1 MYLFRLVFV
10 LSIASLTL
18 GNIID
23 DLLNALKTAITCD
36 ACHKLALTLKNV
48 AELGDTALVDVVAA
62 VCKAAKVEDDDVCE
76 GTVQEQGPILARVLR
91 NISPFGATSSKL
103 CNIAQLCN
111 QPPINKYTVPLPAP
125 AADIFIP
132 ASQGRQ
138 TFKVVHISDVHID
151 RQYIVG
157 TESECSKPICC
168 RQYADSTSDV
178 RVPAGPF
185 GSYQCD
191 TPDSLL
197 MSLFKQI
204 DSPGSAFAI
213 FTGDVVE
220 AAVWSVTRQEV
231 LNDINIFNDEMLRS
245 LHMPVFSTIGNHEAA
260 PANSF
265 PTSDTPAA
273 DATGYD
279 AQYVFDAASSEWT
292 PWINATAADQV
303 KHQSGSYSVVAPGTK
318 LRIISLNTVYWYNLN
333 LWIYDSDEQHPDP
346 NGIMA
351 FAVQELQAAEEAG
364 QRVWIIGHM
373 PPGGPDTLHDQSHYY
388 DQIVQ
393 RYQHIIAGHFFGH
406 SHVDQFEIAYNDYE
420 NRTADNAVAVSWIAP
435 SVTPRTANGAFK
447 VYEVDPD
454 TYDIMDAHVYV
465 ANLSDPTFDT
475 EPTWNLYY
483 SARETYGA
491 LVDLEPTEPLGPAF
505 WHRVTEKFEADDEA
519 FNMYIRFMQRDYNV
533 EPCDAECKKE
543 TICGLRAM
551 RSEDNCVTGSTL
563 ALEARKPGTTPRN
576 SSAHYDTCDG
586 SGLLHILAKA
596 IGAMT
601 SDQVP
606 EKTMNSLS
614 EDLKSRIQS

>member
-1 MYLFRLVFV
+1 MYFFRLLFV
-10 LSIASLTL
+10 LSVASLTL

-23 DLLNALKTAITCD
+23 DLLHALKTATTCG
-36 ACHKLALTLKNV
+36 ACHTLAVTLKGI
-48 AELGDTALVDVVAA
+48 AELGDAALVDVVAA
-62 VCKAAKVEDDDVCE
+62 VCKATKVEDDDVCE

-91 NISPFGATSSKL
+91 NISPFGETSNRL
-103 CNIAQLCN
+103 CNI
-111 QPPINKYTVPLPAP
+111 YTVPLPAP
-125 AADIFIP
+125 AADISIP
-132 ASQGRQ
+132 TSQGRQ
-138 TFKVVHISDVHID
+138 PFKVVHISDVHID

-168 RQYADSTSDV
+168 RKYADSTSDV

-197 MSLFKQI
+197 KSLFKQI
-204 DSPGSAFAI
+204 DSSGSAFAI

-220 AAVWSVTRQEV
+220 AAVWSVMRQEV
-231 LNDINIFNDEMLRS
+231 LNDINTFNDEMLRA
-245 LHMPVFSTIGNHEAA
+245 LQMPVFSTIGNHEAA

-273 DATGYD
+273 DATVTMRN
-279 AQYVFDAASSEWT
+279 VFDAASSEWT

-303 KHQSGSYSVVAPGTK
+303 KHHSGSYSVVAPGTK
-318 LRIISLNTVYWYNLN
+318 LRIISLNTIYWYNLN
-333 LWIYDSDEQHPDP
+333 LWIYDSDDQHPDP

-373 PPGGPDTLHDQSHYY
+373 PPGGPDTLHDQSHSY

-406 SHVDQFEIAYNDYE
+406 SHLDQFEIAYNNYE

-491 LVDLEPTEPLGPAF
+491 LVDLDPPNL
-505 WHRVTEKFEADDEA
+505 WVQH
-519 FNMYIRFMQRDYNV
+519 
-533 EPCDAECKKE
+533 
-543 TICGLRAM
+543 
-551 RSEDNCVTGSTL
+551 
-563 ALEARKPGTTPRN
+563 
-576 SSAHYDTCDG
+576 
-586 SGLLHILAKA
+586 SGIA
-596 IGAMT
+596 
-601 SDQVP
+601 
-606 EKTMNSLS
+606 
-614 EDLKSRIQS
+614 

>member
-1 MYLFRLVFV
+1 MYLFRILFV

-18 GNIID
+18 GNIFD
-23 DLLNALKTAITCD
+23 DLLHDLKAAITCG
-36 ACHKLALTLKNV
+36 ACHTLAVTLKGI
-48 AELGDTALVDVVAA
+48 AELGDAALVNSVAA
-62 VCKAAKVEDDDVCE
+62 VCKATKAEDDDVCE

-91 NISPFGATSSKL
+91 NISPFGETSSKL
-103 CNIAQLCN
+103 CNIVQLCD
-111 QPPINKYTVPLPAP
+111 QPPINIYTVPLPAP
-125 AADIFIP
+125 AADIRIP
-132 ASQGRQ
+132 TSQGRQ
-138 TFKVVHISDVHID
+138 PFKVVHISDVHVD
-151 RQYIVG
+151 RQYLVG
-157 TESECSKPICC
+157 TESECTKPICC
-168 RQYADSTSDV
+168 RKYADSTSDV

-197 MSLFKQI
+197 NSLFKQVEA
-204 DSPGSAFAI
+204 SGSAFVI

-220 AAVWSVTRQEV
+220 GMWTPEV
-231 LNDINIFNDEMLRS
+231 GEILNDINTFNDEMLGA
-245 LHMPVFSTIGNHEAA
+245 LQMPVFSTIGNHEAA

-279 AQYVFDAASSEWT
+279 AQYVFDAASSEWA
-292 PWINATAADQV
+292 PWINATAAEQL
-303 KHQSGSYSVVAPGTK
+303 KHHSGSYSVIAPGTN

-364 QRVWIIGHM
+364 QKAWIIGHM
-373 PPGGPDTLHDQSHYY
+373 PPGAPDTLHDQSNYY

-393 RYQHIIAGHFFGH
+393 RYQHTIAGHFFGH
-406 SHVDQFEIAYNDYE
+406 SHLDQFEIAYQDYE
-420 NRTADNAVAVSWIAP
+420 KRTADNAVAVSWIAP
-435 SVTPRTANGAFK
+435 SVTPRNANGAFK

-465 ANLSDPTFDT
+465 ANLSDPNFDT
-475 EPTWNLYY
+475 EPTWHLYY

-491 LVDLEPTEPLGPAF
+491 LVDIAPSEPLGPTF

-519 FNMYIRFMQRDYNV
+519 FNMYTRFMQRDYDV
-533 EPCDAECKKE
+533 EPCDAGCKKE

-551 RSEDNCVTGSTL
+551 RSEDNCVTDSTL
-563 ALEARKPGTTPRN
+563 AREAKKPGTTPRN
-576 SSAHYDTCDG
+576 STAYYDSCEGTG
-586 SGLLHILAKA
+586 VLHILAKA
-596 IGAMT
+596 IGAM
-601 SDQVP
+601 SSGQV
-606 EKTMNSLS
+606 S
-614 EDLKSRIQS
+614 ENFLALYVLTR